1 MPPFNGA
8 GGSAVCD
15 NFDALTKSQ
24 VPTTLTPFAQEL
36 DALRARLVAETKA
49 DNGRA
54 DRRHLA
60 KIHAARWLCA
70 IAGLGSAWI
79 CVNPASAFLVSM
91 FRFVSWSMCAH
102 HILHRG
108 YDGVPGIPVQWTSA
122 RYARGW
128 RRWVDW
134 PDWIWPDAWIQEHNT
149 LHHYK
154 LGETHDPANYHVA
167 LGDPDLVEFNLE
179 WLRKSSAPWPL
190 KYTYIFVMACIW
202 KFLYY
207 APNTLHAWLLKKDPS
222 RKLPKAL
229 DLAFIQPFGSTGRML
244 WSKCYLPYVALN
256 FVAIPA
262 AFLLISR
269 DAACNVLLNMLAAEV
284 MTNLHAFV
292 TIVTNHAGDD
302 LHRFSEPLSPQM
314 TRHDFY
320 CRQIMG
326 SVNFPCGN
334 DLIDTM
340 HGYLNDQIEH
350 HLWPDMTML
359 QYRKAQPLVKALAAK
374 YGVSYVQ
381 ESALLRTLKT
391 VRIMA
396 GVSDQ
401 KRLPN
406 TVNVGRA
413 PQ

>member
-1 MPPFNGA
+1 MPPFNNLKSTGDT
-8 GGSAVCD
+8 SD
-15 NFDALTKSQ
+15 ILTKSQ
-24 VPTTLTPFAQEL
+24 AASELTKFAQEL
-36 DALRARLVAETKA
+36 DALRAKLVAETKA
-49 DNGRA
+49 DCGLA
-54 DRRHLA
+54 DRRHLT
-60 KIHAARWLCA
+60 KIHVARWLCL
-70 IAGLGSAWI
+70 ITGLGSAWF
-79 CVNPASAFLVSM
+79 CVNPASAFLISM
-91 FRFVSWSMCAH
+91 FRFVSWAMCAH

-122 RYARGW
+122 RYAKGW
-128 RRWVDW
+128 RRWIDW

-154 LGETHDPANYHVA
+154 LGETHDPAKYHEA

-179 WLRKSSAPWPL
+179 WLRGSSLPWPL

-229 DLAFIQPFGSTGRML
+229 DFAFIQPFGPTGRML
-244 WSKCYLPYVALN
+244 WAKCYLPYVALN

-262 AFLLISR
+262 AFLLMSR
-269 DAACNVLLNMLAAEV
+269 DAAWNVLLNMALAEV

-302 LHRFSEPLSPQM
+302 LYRFSETLSTQM

-326 SVNFPCGN
+326 SVNFTCGN
-334 DLIDTM
+334 DFIDTM
-340 HGYLNDQIEH
+340 HGYLNYQIEH

-359 QYRKAQPLVKALAAK
+359 QYRKAQPIVKSLAAK

-381 ESALLRTLKT
+381 ESAFLRTLKT

-396 GVSDQ
+396 GVSSQ
-401 KRLPN
+401 KRLSN
-406 TVNVGRA
+406 TLEIGRA
-413 PQ
+413 QK